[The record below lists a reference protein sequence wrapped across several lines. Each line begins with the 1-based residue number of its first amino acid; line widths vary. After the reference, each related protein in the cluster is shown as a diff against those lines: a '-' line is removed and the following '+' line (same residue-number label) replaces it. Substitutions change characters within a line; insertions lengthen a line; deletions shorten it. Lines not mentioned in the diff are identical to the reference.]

1 MKDRTNLTRY
11 LIPALILLVGI
22 GFVIYGVTDG
32 EALSVLRKAVAI
44 CMECIG
50 IG

>member
-1 MKDRTNLTRY
+1 MKDRSKLTRY
-11 LIPALILLVGI
+11 LVPALVILVGV
-22 GFVIYGVTDG
+22 GFVVYGVTDG

>member
-1 MKDRTNLTRY
+1 MRAFVRY
-11 LIPALILLVGI
+11 VVPALILVIGI
-22 GFVIYGVTDG
+22 GFIIYGAMEG
-32 EALSVLRKAVAI
+32 EAGSVVKKAVAI